1 MTYKMIVSLALIIN
15 SMNYLEAQEV
25 REKPENVYLNVSFV
39 VVQPQAEFSR
49 NVTNNGYGVD
59 FDFGWYVYNGP
70 IGLGLNLIAAQY
82 GNFSRKIPYS
92 YFSSLV
98 SLTETTQSTIFIV
111 NPYIKPTLRL
121 GDFSFHAKFFAG
133 YQLLETNTTI
143 KNDEQENNQQDEDE
157 PDYIAKSKVSSDGA
171 FDYGVGLGMRFP
183 IFRNL
188 QKGPIFLS
196 LEMKWSKGGEAEYL
210 NASKEGAIVLSD
222 PADGP
227 VTTTLNPDRS
237 KTDLFNISLGI
248 GF

>member
-1 MTYKMIVSLALIIN
+1 MTYRMVVSMAIVII
-15 SMNYLEAQEV
+15 SINYLEAQDV

-39 VVQPQAEFSR
+39 VVKPQAEFSR

-59 FDFGWYVYNGP
+59 FDGGWYIYNGP
-70 IGLGLNLIAAQY
+70 LGLGFNLIAAQY

-92 YFSSLV
+92 YYVDMV
-98 SLTETTQSTIFIV
+98 SLYEATKSTIFII
-111 NPYIKPTLRL
+111 NPYIKPTIRL
-121 GDFSFHAKFFAG
+121 GDYSFHAKFFAG

-143 KNDEQENNQQDEDE
+143 KNDEQANNQLDEDE
-157 PDYIAKSKVSSDGA
+157 PDYIAKSNVASDGA
-171 FDYGVGLGMRFP
+171 FDYGVGLGLRFP

-188 QKGPIFLS
+188 EKGPIFLS

-210 NASKEGAIVLSD
+210 NASKVGAIEVSNPD
-222 PADGP
+222 DGP

-237 KTDLFNISLGI
+237 KTDLFNLSLGI